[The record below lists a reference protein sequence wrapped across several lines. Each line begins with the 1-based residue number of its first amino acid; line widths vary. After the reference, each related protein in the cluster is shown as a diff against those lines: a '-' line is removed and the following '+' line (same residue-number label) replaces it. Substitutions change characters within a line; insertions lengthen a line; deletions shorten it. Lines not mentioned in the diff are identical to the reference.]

1 MDNIFIFVS
10 LIDQFA
16 YGAIFLLL
24 LCSGYFFPIPEEII
38 LFIIGYMANVGL
50 IDTVPT
56 IIISILAIIIGDNLL
71 FYLAKIGSK
80 FVIRFVNKFFLKG
93 FMKDREFVS
102 AHIGRI
108 IFFSRF
114 IPFLR
119 MAGPS
124 ISGSLNVPWKKFFP
138 LNTLAVLIYVPSI
151 IFLGYNLDRYFD
163 YLFLTP
169 KNLFL
174 LIFTIIILIAVV
186 IFRKRIFKRISKNN
200 DLDV

>member
-24 LCSGYFFPIPEEII
+24 LFSGYLLPIPEEII
-38 LFIIGYMANVGL
+38 LFITGYMANVGL
-50 IDTVPT
+50 IKVIPA
-56 IIISILAIIIGDNLL
+56 IIVSILAIIVGDNIL
-71 FYLAKIGSK
+71 FHLAKIGSK
-80 FVIRFVNKFFLKG
+80 FVIRFVNKFFIKG

-102 AHIGRI
+102 THIGRI

-124 ISGSLNVPWKKFFP
+124 ISGSLNVSWKKFFP
-138 LNTLAVLIYVPSI
+138 LNTLAVFIYVPFVF
-151 IFLGYNLDRYFD
+151 FLGYNLDRYFN
-163 YLFLTP
+163 YLFLSP
-169 KNLFL
+169 KNLLL
-174 LIFTIIILIAVV
+174 LILVIVILVLVI
-186 IFRKRIFKRISKNN
+186 IFRKKILERFKNIKKTQ
-200 DLDV
+200 